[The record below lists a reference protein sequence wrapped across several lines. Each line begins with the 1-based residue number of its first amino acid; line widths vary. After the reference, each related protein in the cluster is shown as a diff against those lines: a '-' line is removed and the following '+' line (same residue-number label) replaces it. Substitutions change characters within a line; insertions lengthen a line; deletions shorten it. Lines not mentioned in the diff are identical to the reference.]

1 MKSFSIREQKQNEL
15 QWWGEQRI
23 SALNQGDDTYRLHC
37 EKMINRLTKEIK
49 GDVVEYVD
57 DSQWDYY
64 SGLPN
69 PSWYEEKE

>member
-1 MKSFSIREQKQNEL
+1 MEDE
-15 QWWGEQRI
+15 
-23 SALNQGDDTYRLHC
+23 
-37 EKMINRLTKEIK
+37 
-49 GDVVEYVD
+49 VEYLE

>member
-1 MKSFSIREQKQNEL
+1 MEDE
-15 QWWGEQRI
+15 
-23 SALNQGDDTYRLHC
+23 
-37 EKMINRLTKEIK
+37 
-49 GDVVEYVD
+49 VEYLD